1 MKRTTMRRVAGSIAV
16 VTALSGA
23 AACGASGSGGSGGSG
38 KGAGTSGG
46 SATHVSPVAALR
58 SAEKSTDG
66 ADSAR
71 VESTTT
77 MGSMMSMKADGVLGW
92 HDGLTGN
99 LVITYTGGT
108 MAATMRQLGTTSM
121 QARYLPDAYYARM
134 GEQFAR
140 QAGGKHWIRYGYEDL
155 ARLGG
160 SSGAYLKDQMQNTT
174 PNQSVKLLL
183 ASGDVKKVGTERV
196 RGVDTTHYA
205 GTVDVGDLARKNS
218 DLSAGQ
224 LAGLKKQLTQAG
236 VGTETVDIW
245 LNDKNLL
252 VKAVEK
258 GTMASGEYAQTAY
271 YSDYG
276 VKVSAPKP
284 PASDT
289 EDFKDLLKKQGL
301 TPGSGDTSTGSG
313 SSS

>member
-1 MKRTTMRRVAGSIAV
+1 MKSTTVRRVACSITV
-16 VTALSGA
+16 VTVLSGA
-23 AACGASGSGGSGGSG
+23 AACDSSGSGGSG
-38 KGAGTSGG
+38 KDAGA
-46 SATHVSPVAALR
+46 SAGNAAHVSPVAALR
-58 SAEKSTDG
+58 SAERSTDG

-77 MGSMMSMKADGVLGW
+77 MGSVMSMKADGALGW

-121 QARYLPDAYYARM
+121 QARYRPDAYYARM

-140 QAGGKHWIRYGYEDL
+140 RAGGKHWIRYGYKDL

-160 SSGAYLKDQMQNTT
+160 SSGAYLQDQMQNTT

-205 GTVDVGDLARKNS
+205 GTVDVADLARKNS

-258 GTMASGEYAQTAY
+258 GTMATGEYAQTAY

-276 VKVSAPKP
+276 VKVSAPEP
-284 PASDT
+284 PAGDT
-289 EDFKDLLKKQGL
+289 EDFKDLLKNQGL
-301 TPGSGDTSTGSG
+301 TPGSGDTASGSG

>member
-1 MKRTTMRRVAGSIAV
+1 MKSTTVRRVACSITV
-16 VTALSGA
+16 VTVLSGA
-23 AACGASGSGGSGGSG
+23 AACDSSGSGGSH
-38 KGAGTSGG
+38 KGAQTSGR

-77 MGSMMSMKADGVLGW
+77 MGSVMSMKADGALGW

-121 QARYLPDAYYARM
+121 QARYRPDAYYARM

-140 QAGGKHWIRYGYEDL
+140 RAGGKHWIRYGYKDL

-160 SSGAYLKDQMQNTT
+160 SSGAYLQDQMQNTT

-183 ASGDVKKVGTERV
+183 ASGDVRKVGTERV

-205 GTVDVGDLARKNS
+205 GTVDVADLARRNS

-224 LAGLKKQLTQAG
+224 LAGLRKQLTQAG

-258 GTMASGEYAQTAY
+258 GTMATGEYAQTAY

-276 VKVSAPKP
+276 VKVSAPEP
-284 PASDT
+284 PAGDT
-289 EDFKDLLKKQGL
+289 EDFKDLLKNQGL
-301 TPGSGDTSTGSG
+301 TPGSGDTATGSG